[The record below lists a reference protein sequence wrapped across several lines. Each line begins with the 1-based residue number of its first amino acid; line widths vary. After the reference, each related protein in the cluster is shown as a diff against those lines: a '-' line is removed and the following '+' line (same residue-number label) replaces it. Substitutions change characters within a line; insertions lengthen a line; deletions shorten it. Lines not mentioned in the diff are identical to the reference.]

1 MNPLHVSAPL
11 RPVRMASSLQ
21 FHLPAT
27 IKTCEIKKLPID
39 ELITRVNAAPPIDP
53 DNTPPDV
60 TRTAAHEFLLGQTSA
75 FRHLC
80 RSHSKNTI
88 ERQPMFFGE
97 SNNTWLRPTFGLRRT
112 FSPFMVKRR
121 DAS

>member
-1 MNPLHVSAPL
+1 MNPLRVSAPL
-11 RPVRMASSLQ
+11 RLVLMASPVQ
-21 FHLPAT
+21 FNLPAT
-27 IKTCEIKKLPID
+27 IKACEIKKMNISD
-39 ELITRVNAAPPIDP
+39 LITRVNAAPPIDP
-53 DNTPPDV
+53 DNNPPDV
-60 TRTAAHEFLLGQTSA
+60 TSAAVHEFLLGQTSS

-112 FSPFMVKRR
+112 FSPFMVKHRN
-121 DAS
+121 AP